1 MVLLIDTNL
10 IIDYIAEREQFKS
23 AADKVFDAI
32 FEDKAKGC
40 LAAHSV
46 TNMWYIL
53 RKVMTAEKRRDLFLA
68 LLGSFDVISLDK
80 EKLISAL
87 KRKNFTDFE
96 DCLQD
101 ECALSVHADYIVT
114 RNKKDFAWSKVTALS
129 PEEVL
134 EVL

>member
-1 MVLLIDTNL
+1 M
-10 IIDYIAEREQFKS
+10 S
-23 AADKVFDAI
+23 
-32 FEDKAKGC
+32 
-40 LAAHSV
+40 
-46 TNMWYIL
+46 
-53 RKVMTAEKRRDLFLA
+53 AEKRRDLFLA

>member
-53 RKVMTAEKRRDLFLA
+53 RKVMSTEKRRDLFLA

-114 RNKKDFAWSKVTALS
+114 RNKKDFAWSKVAALS

>member
-53 RKVMTAEKRRDLFLA
+53 RKVMSTEKRRDLFLA

>member
-53 RKVMTAEKRRDLFLA
+53 RKVMSAEKRRDLFLA

-114 RNKKDFAWSKVTALS
+114 RNKKDFTWSKVTALS

>member
-53 RKVMTAEKRRDLFLA
+53 RKVMSAEKRRDLFLA

>member
-53 RKVMTAEKRRDLFLA
+53 RKVMSAEKDGIYFLHCLA
-68 LLGSFDVISLDK
+68 VLTLSHWTK
-80 EKLISAL
+80 
-87 KRKNFTDFE
+87 KN
-96 DCLQD
+96 
-101 ECALSVHADYIVT
+101 
-114 RNKKDFAWSKVTALS
+114 
-129 PEEVL
+129 
-134 EVL
+134 

>member
-23 AADKVFDAI
+23 AADKVFDTI

-53 RKVMTAEKRRDLFLA
+53 RKVMSAEKRRDLFLA

>member
-53 RKVMTAEKRRDLFLA
+53 RKVMSAEKRRDLFLA

-114 RNKKDFAWSKVTALS
+114 RNKKDFAWAKVTALS